1 MQRTVCSD
9 SKIEP
14 SSQLKS
20 KKNRKGKKIVQPV
33 EAQAFEAK
41 SSEPSANK
49 LKSEAEIL
57 TEAYNAMVDGLPW
70 EMIASDPFYNFENF
84 MVSRLLSNFKL
95 KPNRVCVYS

>member
-1 MQRTVCSD
+1 MNTTGHHC
-9 SKIEP
+9 
-14 SSQLKS
+14 
-20 KKNRKGKKIVQPV
+20 KKIVQPV
-33 EAQAFEAK
+33 EAQAFETK

-95 KPNRVCVYS
+95 KPNQVFFYS